1 VPEPGKRGNGWIWVS
16 AALAVVVVG
25 LLAWGLKTKSDLDS
39 ANDKLAA
46 TEQELASAQK
56 QLGAAQKD
64 AEQLKAEQEE
74 QTGRRTVLT
83 AGTLATAKSL
93 YDDLAEE
100 LGAAQQDLEA
110 TKADLEAA
118 NKKAAQAADDAQAAE
133 KKSKQADNETEKAQ
147 AEAEQAQAELAAAE
161 SKASIVADCAKAY
174 VSAFGGLFEG
184 DDPSKQAP
192 AVRDEFADITS
203 GCKTALSGE

>member
-1 VPEPGKRGNGWIWVS
+1 MPEPEKHRNWWIWVS

-25 LLAWGLKTKSDLDS
+25 LLVWGLNTKSDLDS
-39 ANDKLAA
+39 ANDKLAK
-46 TEQELASAQK
+46 TEKELASAQE

-64 AEQLKAEQEE
+64 VEQLKAEQEQ

-100 LGAAQQDLEA
+100 LGATQQDLDA
-110 TKADLEAA
+110 TKKDLEAA
-118 NKKAAQAADDAQAAE
+118 NKKAKQAEEDAATAE
-133 KKSKQADNETEKAQ
+133 KKADQADNATDK
-147 AEAEQAQAELAAAE
+147 AEAEADQAQAELAAAE

-184 DDPSKQAP
+184 DDPSEQAP
-192 AVRDEFADITS
+192 AVRDAFADITS
-203 GCKTALSGE
+203 GCKTALTGE